1 MYIHRFDTPKSPQPT
16 STGLNAPPPFGTCQR
31 KPRGRERLDVQYA
44 YASGDWGVGRRDNKN
59 RLLGREFEEK
69 ESLLHL
75 HEVLALLDSL
85 C

>member
-1 MYIHRFDTPKSPQPT
+1 MSI
-16 STGLNAPPPFGTCQR
+16 
-31 KPRGRERLDVQYA
+31 LDV
-44 YASGDWGVGRRDNKN
+44 SRDMFVMVELDNKN